1 MAILSSRVAR
11 QFQFCQQAWV
21 QLPRPNSAVTDQF
34 LLTAGQTT
42 ALPTAPVAPLIGP
55 IQSPSLNDASIF
67 QAGALGTTTLQF
79 SWNAPKGTAPVGYM
93 LKAFILAAPPAVGFA
108 FAPAGVYYTAKTSVT
123 IPFFTAGQTYVFLIT
138 ANVDGGANFESS
150 PFRSKL
156 PIAYSTVISAPIT
169 INPGATPN

>member
-1 MAILSSRVAR
+1 
-11 QFQFCQQAWV
+11 
-21 QLPRPNSAVTDQF
+21 
-34 LLTAGQTT
+34 
-42 ALPTAPVAPLIGP
+42 
-55 IQSPSLNDASIF
+55 
-67 QAGALGTTTLQF
+67 
-79 SWNAPKGTAPVGYM
+79 M
-93 LKAFILAAPPAVGFA
+93 LKAFRLAAPPAVGFA